1 MADNQDK
8 AKVIQARINAAVQ
21 SEDVPKINFNS
32 LITTLGAADVIVIL
46 ERNGQP
52 VAVLNASYTV
62 AKTLSVLLGNAIAQ
76 LEELSGHPI
85 MTTMEVE
92 QFLGARKSDEE
103 STSTDVKR
111 QGKAKAGTQ
120 KLKH

>member
-1 MADNQDK
+1 MADKQDE
-8 AKVIQARINAAVQ
+8 ANAIQARINAAFQ
-21 SEDVPKINFNS
+21 ADIPKITFNS
-32 LITTLGAADVIVIL
+32 IVTALGTGDVLIVL

-85 MTTMEVE
+85 MTTKEVE
-92 QFLGARKSDEE
+92 QFLAARNPKEE
-103 STSTDVKR
+103 PTSTDTKR
-111 QGKAKAGTQ
+111 QKT
-120 KLKH
+120 KH